1 MGLHEKWLNS
11 SNNGNRLSTFM
22 QTSIMDMCV
31 GYVSVN
37 ALEPLYDENCD
48 MESIYNRRSL
58 LKVRIISPE
67 TLSPRNSS
75 KSLFFVLQAK
85 VLEGLK
91 YNFIILDG
99 AFLIRRENHSWKN
112 IEFDQLKLS
121 KTCSVKI
128 WQKLYSDLQID

>member
-58 LKVRIISPE
+58 LKVRITSPE

-75 KSLFFVLQAK
+75 KSLFFLFCRQK
-85 VLEGLK
+85 
-91 YNFIILDG
+91 F
-99 AFLIRRENHSWKN
+99 
-112 IEFDQLKLS
+112 S
-121 KTCSVKI
+121 K
-128 WQKLYSDLQID
+128 D